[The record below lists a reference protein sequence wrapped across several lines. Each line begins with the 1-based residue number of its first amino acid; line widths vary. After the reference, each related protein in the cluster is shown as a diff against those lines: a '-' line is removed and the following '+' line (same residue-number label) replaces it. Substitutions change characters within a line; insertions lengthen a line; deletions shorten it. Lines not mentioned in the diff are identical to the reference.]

1 MYLLLERPPEMNVK
15 TAQAGDLTIGYRE
28 VGAGPPVLLL
38 HGWPT
43 SSFLWRR
50 VMPGLAAGGRRVIA
64 PDLPGFGASDKPA
77 DVRYGFELYERAID
91 GLLDALRVDT
101 CALVVHDLG
110 GPVGVHWMLGRP
122 GRVTRLGLLNTLLYP
137 EFDPS
142 VAEFV
147 TALST
152 PGRRERLTSAEGLT
166 EVLRLGLADPASLT
180 VEALAG
186 HLAPF
191 RTDADRLALAKAGI
205 ELGLDG
211 FADLA
216 AGMPSLEL
224 PVAAIY
230 GGRDKILPD
239 VARTMARVGRDVPH
253 ATVTELPDCGHFLQ
267 EEAPQEVARLLAG
280 FLAEDERAAA

>member
-1 MYLLLERPPEMNVK
+1 MTVK

-28 VGAGPPVLLL
+28 AGAGTPVLLL

-50 VMPGLAAGGRRVIA
+50 VMPGLAAAGCRVIA

-77 DVRYGFELYERAID
+77 GVRYGFELHERAID
-91 GLLDALRVDT
+91 GLLDVLGVDT

-152 PGRRERLTSAEGLT
+152 PGPRERLTSAEGLT
-166 EVLRLGLADPASLT
+166 DVLRLGLADPAALT

-191 RTDADRLALAKAGI
+191 RTDADRLALARAGI

-211 FADLA
+211 FRDIA
-216 AGMPSLEL
+216 AAMPSLEL

-230 GGRDKILPD
+230 GAQDRILPD
-239 VARTMARVGRDVPH
+239 VARTMGRVVRDVPH
-253 ATVTELPDCGHFLQ
+253 ATVTELAHCGHFLQ
-267 EEAPQEVARLLAG
+267 EEAPQELARLLTA
-280 FLAEDERAAA
+280 FLAEGERAAA

>member
-1 MYLLLERPPEMNVK
+1 MNVK
-15 TAQAGDLTIGYRE
+15 TVQAGDLTIGYRE
-28 VGAGPPVLLL
+28 VGVGPPVLLL

-50 VMPGLAAGGRRVIA
+50 VMPRLAAAGRRVIA
-64 PDLPGFGASDKPA
+64 PDLPGFGASDKPV
-77 DVRYGFELYERAID
+77 DVRYDFALYERAID
-91 GLLDALRVDT
+91 GLLDELRVDT

-142 VAEFV
+142 IVEFV

-152 PGRRERLTSAEGLT
+152 PGPRERLTSAEGLT

-211 FADLA
+211 FAEIA
-216 AGMPSLEL
+216 AALPTLEL

-230 GGRDKILPD
+230 GARDKILPD
-239 VARTMARVGRDVPH
+239 VARTMARVARDVPH
-253 ATVTELPDCGHFLQ
+253 ATVTDLPDCGHFVQ
-267 EEAPQEVARLLAG
+267 EEAPQEVARLLSG
-280 FLAEDERAAA
+280 FLAENERAAA